1 LARTTRLFALL
12 QLLRGKS
19 RPVTAAALA
28 ASLDVSERTVYRD
41 IAELSAQGAPI
52 EGEAGLGYVLRP
64 GLFLPP
70 LMLGDDETEA
80 VVLGLRYVDQRGDDI
95 LSHAA
100 REALAKIGAVLSPAA
115 QETLRNPVA
124 LPGPGGWGF
133 PKNAVDL
140 SVLRA
145 AIKAQAKLEIA
156 YEDAARVRS
165 KRVVWPIALAFAN
178 EARVLIAWC
187 EMRQAYRT
195 FRTDRIAAAARRE
208 RYPGR
213 RAALLAQWRA
223 EARAQADAT
232 APDKI

>member
-1 LARTTRLFALL
+1 LARTTRLLSLL
-12 QLLRGKS
+12 QFLRGRR

-28 ASLDVSERTVYRD
+28 AELGISERTVYRD

-70 LMLGDDETEA
+70 LMLNDDEAEA
-80 VVLGLRYVDQRGDDI
+80 ILLGLRYVDQRGDDI

-100 REALAKIGAVLSPAA
+100 REALAKVGAVLSPAA

-133 PKNAVDL
+133 PNNAVDL
-140 SVLRA
+140 SILRA

-156 YEDAARVRS
+156 YEDAGRARTE
-165 KRVVWPIALAFAN
+165 RVVWPIALAFAN
-178 EARVLIAWC
+178 EARVLVAWC

-195 FRTDRIAAAARRE
+195 FRTDRIATAMRRD

-213 RAALLAQWRA
+213 RAALLAAWRA
-223 EARAQADAT
+223 ALQSNGGK
-232 APDKI
+232 APDKN